1 MIVTIETGTPDATGA
16 TRTVA
21 ASLDFPLGEVLRD
34 ITRGGLAGA
43 IAGVVAGGIG
53 GRVVM
58 RLAAIVHP
66 EVTGLLTENGNAI
79 GDMTLGG
86 TLFLLFFGLL
96 FGLMAGGLWV
106 IASPW
111 IPGRTTTRAF
121 LTAGV
126 AILIGTPLVIIGGN
140 PDFVILNHDA
150 MVVGLLVA
158 LVGLI
163 GLSIA
168 FVDDWLERR
177 LPHTARGE
185 RGPTVVYSIV
195 TLLGLVLVLPFLLLI
210 FLTSDEYDLPLRAG
224 LALLLV
230 GACTATWWGLRI
242 RGRMSPPRSLIVAA
256 RGALFVAM
264 VLGFLTTLPHVSR
277 ALGAPY

>member
-1 MIVTIETGTPDATGA
+1 MATTTETTDATGA
-16 TRTVA
+16 ARTIA
-21 ASLDFPLGEVLRD
+21 RSRDFPLGEVLRD
-34 ITRGGLAGA
+34 IARGGLAGA
-43 IAGVVAGGIG
+43 VAGVFVGGIG
-53 GRVVM
+53 GRIVM
-58 RLAAIVHP
+58 RLAALVHSSA
-66 EVTGLLTENGNAI
+66 VGAITENGNRI
-79 GDMTLGG
+79 GEISLGG
-86 TLFLLFFGLL
+86 TLFLLVFGLI

-140 PDFVILNHDA
+140 PDFMILNHDA
-150 MVVGLLVA
+150 RVVGLLVG

-163 GLSIA
+163 GLSTA

-177 LPHTARGE
+177 LPHTARDE

-230 GACTATWWGLRI
+230 GACTATWWILRI
-242 RGRMSPPRSLIVAA
+242 RGRVSPPRSLIVAA
-256 RGALFVAM
+256 RGALFVAL

-277 ALGAPY
+277 ALGARY

>member
-1 MIVTIETGTPDATGA
+1 MTTGTPGA
-16 TRTVA
+16 IRAPGTIA
-21 ASLDFPLGEVLRD
+21 GSLDFPLGEVLRD

-43 IAGVVAGGIG
+43 IAGVFVGGIG

-58 RLAAIVHP
+58 RVAAHVHSSA
-66 EVTGLLTENGNAI
+66 TGAITENGNRI
-79 GDMTLGG
+79 GEISLGG
-86 TLFLLFFGLL
+86 TLFLLVFALL

-111 IPGRTTTRAF
+111 LPGRTTTRAF
-121 LTAGV
+121 LSAGV
-126 AILIGTPLVIIGGN
+126 AILIGTPLVIIGRN

-150 MVVGLLVA
+150 RVVGLLVA

-168 FVDDWLERR
+168 LVDDWLERR

-230 GACTATWWGLRI
+230 GACTATWSGLRI

-256 RGALFVAM
+256 RSALFVAL
-264 VLGFLTTLPHVSR
+264 VLGFLTALPHVSR
-277 ALGAPY
+277 ALGAPS